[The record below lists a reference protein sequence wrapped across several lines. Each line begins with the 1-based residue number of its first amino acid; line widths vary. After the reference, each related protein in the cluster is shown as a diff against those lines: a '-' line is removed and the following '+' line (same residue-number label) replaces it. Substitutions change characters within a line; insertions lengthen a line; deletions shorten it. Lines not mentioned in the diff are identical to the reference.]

1 MLRRPRCFTI
11 FPYTTLFRSLNL
23 LQDETFRSGQA
34 TVNLIANKPELLNL
48 PRRRDRGTKMLRYL
62 GNVIVNGH
70 EDVKYVDESKSLK
83 SAVVPEFDNSGEYPR
98 GTKQLLTELGP
109 EKFAQWLKGEE
120 KFILPKQPSV
130 NHHHVIS

>member
-1 MLRRPRCFTI
+1 
-11 FPYTTLFRSLNL
+11 
-23 LQDETFRSGQA
+23 
-34 TVNLIANKPELLNL
+34 
-48 PRRRDRGTKMLRYL
+48 MLRYL

-120 KFILPKQPSV
+120 KIHFSDTTFRDAHQYRLATWRRTVGIDRKSTRL
-130 NHHHVIS
+130 NC